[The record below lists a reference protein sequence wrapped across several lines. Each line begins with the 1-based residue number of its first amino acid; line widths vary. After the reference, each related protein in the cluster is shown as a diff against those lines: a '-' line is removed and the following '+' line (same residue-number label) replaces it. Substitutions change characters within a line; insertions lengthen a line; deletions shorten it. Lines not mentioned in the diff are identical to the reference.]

1 MWIDKHILLG
11 IVPTII
17 LAYYE
22 NYLFAILFFLT
33 NTFVDVDHIISMS
46 ILDKTLNLRKIYNT
60 FKEIQ
65 YNGLKKYEERTF
77 CTFHTV
83 EFLIITGVVS
93 CYFSIFVPIFCGLV
107 FHVVTDA
114 ITVGRG
120 KRKRIFFLTFYV
132 IKYLK
137 GGYK

>member
-22 NYLFAILFFLT
+22 NYLFAMLFFLT
-33 NTFVDVDHIISMS
+33 NVLVDVDHVISMS
-46 ILDKTLNLRKIYNT
+46 ILDKTLNLRKIFNT
-60 FKEIQ
+60 FKEIN
-65 YNGLKKYEERTF
+65 YNGLKRYHEKLF
-77 CTFHTV
+77 CIFHTV
-83 EFLIITGVVS
+83 EFLIIIGVMS
-93 CYFSIFVPIFCGLV
+93 YYFSIFVPIFYGLV
-107 FHVVTDA
+107 FHVVTDV

-120 KRKRIFFLTFYV
+120 KRKRIFFSTFYI

-137 GGYK
+137 GGYR